1 MARVARGSDEQSS
14 QGTSLNHIQL
24 RRAKGQHTKDRAL
37 KYSDGKMGPGL
48 PETEEESG
56 SENIAAVLLAG

>member
-1 MARVARGSDEQSS
+1 MNNPV
-14 QGTSLNHIQL
+14 TSLNHIQL